1 MAGRK
6 HLIAVNRTIAGAG
19 LDERGEHAAI
29 VEMARNLAR
38 RMDSVGSDDPPMS
51 LVKSF
56 QSALK
61 DLQRAAGSKTPP
73 KPGRDGVEVPKPGRD
88 AVDVGAGLNV
98 LEEYRRR
105 WRSPRSFPDPQTAS
119 DEEIAAAYAELG
131 FPAADVRRF
140 VFWLRHPG
148 KDSRAIERD

>member
-6 HLIAVNRTIAGAG
+6 HLIAVNRTVAGAG

-38 RMDSVGSDDPPMS
+38 RMDSVGSDEPPMS

-61 DLQRAAGSKTPP
+61 DLQRAAGSKAPP
-73 KPGRDGVEVPKPGRD
+73 KPGRNGIE
-88 AVDVGAGLNV
+88 VGARPNV
-98 LEEYRRR
+98 LEEFRRR
-105 WRSPRSFPDPQTAS
+105 WRVRPEDRLEPGPLPDVS
-119 DEEIAAAYAELG
+119 EIDAELERSIS
-131 FPAADVRRF
+131 AWQERR
-140 VFWLRHPG
+140 RSPH
-148 KDSRAIERD
+148 S

>member
-6 HLIAVNRTIAGAG
+6 HLIAVNRTVAGAG

-61 DLQRAAGSKTPP
+61 DLQRAAGSKPSP
-73 KPGRDGVEVPKPGRD
+73 KPGRDGVEE
-88 AVDVGAGLNV
+88 GARPNV
-98 LEEYRRR
+98 LEDFRRR
-105 WRSPRSFPDPQTAS
+105 WRVRPENRLEPGPLPDVSEIDAELERSITAS
-119 DEEIAAAYAELG
+119 RKTG
-131 FPAADVRRF
+131 RSPQ
-140 VFWLRHPG
+140 
-148 KDSRAIERD
+148 S